1 MSQPLTP
8 VFADI
13 VQLIA
18 TAKQRAIQAVNTL
31 LINLYLQIG
40 EIINNKTGSVAHEN

>member
-1 MSQPLTP
+1 MSQPLTL

-18 TAKQRAIQAVNTL
+18 SAKQRAIAAVNTS
-31 LINLYLQIG
+31 LIDLY
-40 EIINNKTGSVAHEN
+40 